1 MLEFPFMRWVFI
13 SLCLSLTGAL
23 GQPLGVQ
30 VHFEKD
36 TYLMYEALP
45 ATVSIHNYSGRE
57 IQLDEGN
64 QQLLLTF
71 VVTTENGQMIRNL
84 SQPALGAPVI
94 IPPGQTVAQ
103 TIDLLP
109 LYELRER
116 GTYTVQA
123 QVRTPSGNFE
133 SAPVRITVIN
143 GRQLWTQVVGLPVN
157 DGSPQQYRT
166 FTLFARQGPRE
177 DSLYVSVRDDEHS
190 MVYSLIPLGSFL
202 TTREPEARI
211 DRAGNLHVLFQNGPR
226 SYGYVEVDPIARPLA
241 RAAYSDFTGR
251 PTLTETGGEISVAGG
266 EQTYPKRER
275 VMSDEELHPPPPT
288 ALPQKPKRHWWW
300 PFGSK

>member
-1 MLEFPFMRWVFI
+1 MLRFQIMRWAFI
-13 SLCLSLTGAL
+13 CFCLSLTSAL

-30 VHFEKD
+30 VRFAKD

-64 QQLLLTF
+64 QQLSLTF
-71 VVTTENGQMIRNL
+71 VVTTESGQMIR
-84 SQPALGAPVI
+84 SLGRPTLVAPVI

-109 LYELRER
+109 LYELRDR
-116 GTYTVQA
+116 GTYKVRA
-123 QVRTPSGNFE
+123 QVKMPVGSFE
-133 SAPVRITVIN
+133 SAPVRITIIN
-143 GRQLWTQVVGLPVN
+143 GRQLWTQAVGLPVS
-157 DGSPQQYRT
+157 DGSPQEYRT
-166 FTLFARQGPRE
+166 YTLLAWQGPRE
-177 DSLYVSVRDDEHS
+177 DSLYVSVRDDAHS

-241 RAAYSDFTGR
+241 RAAHSDFTGR
-251 PTLTETGGEISVAGG
+251 PTLTETGGEISVTGG

-275 VMSDEELHPPPPT
+275 VISDEELPPPTPPPP
-288 ALPQKPKRHWWW
+288 PKKPKRHWWW
-300 PFGSK
+300 PFGSP